1 MAFIGLEA
9 EEYDRKYGDRELASR
24 ILKYFRPYLR
34 SMFIVIFFLTI
45 ASVFS
50 ALIPILSRN
59 IILQLEFSRDPLLMV
74 SLVGIMFLLN
84 SLAWVFNYFRQTYNY
99 RVAGDVVLDL
109 RKDAMKAV
117 LERDLTFYD
126 QNPTGKIVSRMN
138 TDSRDFGDSIS
149 LVMQFVSSILVVIF
163 VVSYMVFVNLI
174 LSLIFFSILP
184 VFFIVAFSFRKVTRR
199 ATLLGQRSL
208 ARVNTLVQESI
219 SGIQIAKTFRQE
231 VKLFEKFNEVNE
243 QAYKVNYKRGITL
256 TLIFPTLNLVQGVI
270 LSLIVYFGGFSI
282 LGGALN
288 AGDLYLFLQSLW
300 LLFFPLFSIA
310 AFWPQF
316 QAGMSA
322 AERIFSLIDTDPL
335 VVQNDDIKVDEL
347 KGKIEFQNITFR
359 YEENKNIL
367 KDFSLKIKRG
377 ESIAIVGH
385 TGAGKTTLAKLLT
398 RFYEFQEGDILMDG
412 KSIRDFDLKTYRKLI
427 GFIPQTPFL
436 WGENIENNVKYGK
449 LDATEEEVLWALNK
463 AGGSDWIEDLSQGL
477 KTPIGERGVLLSMG
491 QRQLVAFARILLENP
506 SIFILDE
513 ATASV
518 DPFTEIRIQDALDEV
533 IQDRTSIIIA
543 HRLWTVRRVNRIIVL
558 DHGKIVEEGSHME
571 LMEKGGVYADL
582 YNTYFRHQSLD
593 YIEKAKNFQ
602 EENEK

>member
-1 MAFIGLEA
+1 MAFMGLEA
-9 EEYDRKYGDRELASR
+9 EEYDRKYGDIELAKR

-34 SMFIVIFFLTI
+34 SMVIVVIFLSMGSI
-45 ASVFS
+45 SNAM
-50 ALIPILSRN
+50 IPILSRN
-59 IILQLEFSRDPLLMV
+59 IILQLEYARDPILMTL
-74 SLVGIMFLLN
+74 LVGFMFLLN
-84 SLAWVFNYFRQTYNY
+84 SLVWVFNYFRQTYNY
-99 RVAGDVVLDL
+99 RVVGDVVLDL
-109 RKDAMKAV
+109 RKDAMEAV

-138 TDSRDFGDSIS
+138 TDSRDFGDSIG
-149 LVMQFVSSILVVIF
+149 LVMQFISSILVVVFIVF
-163 VVSYMVFVNLI
+163 YMLFVNLI
-174 LSLIFFSILP
+174 LTLIFFSILP

-231 VKLFEKFNEVNE
+231 EKLFEQFNEVNE
-243 QAYKVNYKRGITL
+243 QAYRVNYKRGITL
-256 TLIFPTLNLVQGVI
+256 TLIFPTLNLIQGVI
-270 LSLIVYFGGFSI
+270 LALIVYFGGFSI
-282 LGGALN
+282 LGGILN

-322 AERIFSLIDTDPL
+322 AERIYSLIDTDPL
-335 VVQNDDIKVDEL
+335 VIQNNNIMVDKLNGE
-347 KGKIEFQNITFR
+347 IEFKNLTFG
-359 YEENKNIL
+359 YEENINVFEN
-367 KDFSLKIKRG
+367 FSLKIKAG

-385 TGAGKTTLAKLLT
+385 TGAGKTTLAKLLS
-398 RFYEFQEGDILMDG
+398 RFYEYQDGDILIDG
-412 KSIRDFDLKTYRKLI
+412 TSIRNFNLKMYRKLI

-436 WGENIENNVKYGK
+436 WGETIENNVKYGK
-449 LDATEEEVLWALNK
+449 LDAAEEEILWALNK
-463 AGGSDWIEDLSQGL
+463 AGGSDWIQDLSAGL
-477 KTPIGERGVLLSMG
+477 KTEIGERGALLSMG
-491 QRQLVAFARILLENP
+491 QRQLVAFARILLEDP
-506 SIFILDE
+506 SIFVLDE

-543 HRLWTVRRVNRIIVL
+543 HRLWTVRRVDRIIVL
-558 DHGKIVEEGSHME
+558 DHGKIVEEGSHVE
-571 LMEKGGVYADL
+571 LMEKCGVYADL

-593 YIEKAKNFQ
+593 YVEKARSLQNSN
-602 EENEK
+602 EE